1 MTADLFIGAAVQIA
15 EEYLP
20 SFQSLLAQAGDG
32 KSVPPNGTADVDN
45 ETLLPGVL
53 WIFTV

>member
-45 ETLLPGVL
+45 ETLLPEVL